1 METSALYGNI
11 SFILAFKLLK
21 LYFHKKKK
29 ICELW
34 CTTISISLT
43 LEHSLEPSVKAE
55 MWSLAGNV
63 VHDLKQC
70 YKDPL
75 SVFFSLIRKIAAY
88 DEEIQRLY
96 EEMEQQIKK
105 EKEQFLLKV
114 SVSVMVSMESAPPF
128 SGFKLVLGVKLK
140 PTKYV
145 SQQRNKNTFYLTAA
159 FVLQLQTFHF
169 CSFKVSDLLDE
180 GAMMSCAQWMA

>member
-1 METSALYGNI
+1 
-11 SFILAFKLLK
+11 
-21 LYFHKKKK
+21 
-29 ICELW
+29 
-34 CTTISISLT
+34 
-43 LEHSLEPSVKAE
+43 
-55 MWSLAGNV
+55 
-63 VHDLKQC
+63 
-70 YKDPL
+70 
-75 SVFFSLIRKIAAY
+75 
-88 DEEIQRLY
+88 
-96 EEMEQQIKK
+96 MEQQIKK

-169 CSFKVSDLLDE
+169 CSFKVSDLLAE
-180 GAMMSCAQWMA
+180 GAVMSCAQWMA